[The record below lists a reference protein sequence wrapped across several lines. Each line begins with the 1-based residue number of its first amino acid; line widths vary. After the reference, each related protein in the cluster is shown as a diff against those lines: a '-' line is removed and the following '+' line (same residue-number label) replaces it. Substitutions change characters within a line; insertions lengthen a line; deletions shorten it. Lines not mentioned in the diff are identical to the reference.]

1 MRMSDPGSIRAEER
15 RQPVN
20 LAPFG
25 VGLGLFV
32 LLFAVGNAIGGEPG
46 QIMAASVNTLPF
58 AVLAVLAYLGGERP
72 NWAWVAT
79 ALWLTLMVGGV
90 SLIALGLSLDVLAG
104 GRLSDAGA
112 LPALARADLAR
123 LGLVGLGIMGSIA
136 SGALLILPAAR
147 QALARIVPINPA
159 SFVHAVAL
167 VAVVTIGLIAV
178 VPLVVLGAPP
188 FLTLVEDLAGDAM
201 GRDTAGLLRDQIY
214 SLIWTIPAAM
224 LAVGFGITRDLREA
238 LARLGLT
245 RPTPRQALIGLGLA
259 LLLAGAVQVIGMGI
273 EWLWGLMGW
282 PMTDE
287 EAFDQLFAFAINP
300 AGAVVIGISAG
311 LGEELAVRGVLQPR
325 LGLWLSNLFFTS
337 LHAFQYNWDALLIVF
352 LVGVV
357 CGLVRQRSSTSVAAI
372 VHGGYNFTL
381 IMLATLGVGS

>member
-1 MRMSDPGSIRAEER
+1 MTDLPQRTMTEQVMARLRDMILSGELAPGSRLDQNDLAR
-15 RQPVN
+15 R
-20 LAPFG
+20 F
-25 VGLGLFV
+25 
-32 LLFAVGNAIGGEPG
+32 
-46 QIMAASVNTLPF
+46 
-58 AVLAVLAYLGGERP
+58 
-72 NWAWVAT
+72 
-79 ALWLTLMVGGV
+79 GV
-90 SLIALGLSLDVLAG
+90 SL
-104 GRLSDAGA
+104 
-112 LPALARADLAR
+112 
-123 LGLVGLGIMGSIA
+123 
-136 SGALLILPAAR
+136 
-147 QALARIVPINPA
+147 VP
-159 SFVHAVAL
+159 
-167 VAVVTIGLIAV
+167 
-178 VPLVVLGAPP
+178 
-188 FLTLVEDLAGDAM
+188 
-201 GRDTAGLLRDQIY
+201 
-214 SLIWTIPAAM
+214 
-224 LAVGFGITRDLREA
+224 LREA

-337 LHAFQYNWDALLIVF
+337 LHAFQYHWDALLIVF

>member
-1 MRMSDPGSIRAEER
+1 MAEPGGVRAEEQ
-15 RQPVN
+15 RQAIN
-20 LAPFG
+20 LLPFG

-32 LLFAVGNAIGGEPG
+32 LLFVIGSAIGGEPG

-79 ALWLTLMVGGV
+79 ALWLMLMIGGV
-90 SLIALGLSLDVLAG
+90 SLIALGLSLNVLSSG
-104 GRLSDAGA
+104 LSTGVGA
-112 LPALARADLAR
+112 LPMLAPADLAR
-123 LGLVGLGIMGSIA
+123 LGLVVLGITGSIA
-136 SGALLILPAAR
+136 IGALFILPGMR
-147 QALARIVPINPA
+147 RLVARIVPINPA

-167 VAVVTIGLIAV
+167 IAVAAIGLITI

-188 FLTLVEDLAGDAM
+188 FLTLVDDLAAQAG
-201 GRDTAGLLRDQIY
+201 GRDPAGLLRDQVY
-214 SLIWTIPAAM
+214 SLIWTIPAAI
-224 LAVGFGITRDLREA
+224 LAVGFGITRDLRRA

-245 RPTPRQALIGLGLA
+245 RPTLRQALLGLGLA
-259 LLLAGAVQVIGMGI
+259 LLLAGAVQVIGTGI

-282 PMTDE
+282 PVTDE
-287 EAFDQLFAFAINP
+287 EAFDQLFAFAMNP

-325 LGLWLSNLFFTS
+325 LGLLLSNLFFTS
-337 LHAFQYNWDALLIVF
+337 LHAFQYNWDALLVVF

-357 CGLVRQRSSTSVAAI
+357 CGVVRQRSSTSMAAI

-381 IMLATLGVGS
+381 IMLAALGVGG

>member
-1 MRMSDPGSIRAEER
+1 MANPGGAGAEEQR
-15 RQPVN
+15 RPVN

-25 VGLGLFV
+25 MGLGLFV
-32 LLFAVGNAIGGEPG
+32 LLFAVGSAIGGEPG

-79 ALWLTLMVGGV
+79 GLWLALMVGGV
-90 SLIALGLSLDVLAG
+90 SLIALGLSVNVLTG
-104 GRLSDAGA
+104 GPLTDAGS
-112 LPALARADLAR
+112 LPILGLADLAR
-123 LGLVGLGIMGSIA
+123 LGLVGLGIAGSIVI
-136 SGALLILPAAR
+136 GALCIIPAAR
-147 QALARIVPINPA
+147 RLLARIVPIDPA

-167 VAVVTIGLIAV
+167 IAVVTIGLIAV
-178 VPLVVLGAPP
+178 APLVALGAPP
-188 FLTLVEDLAGDAM
+188 LLTLVDDLAANAG
-201 GRDTAGLLRDQIY
+201 GRDPAGLLRDQVY
-214 SLIWTIPAAM
+214 SLIWTIPAAI

-245 RPTPRQALIGLGLA
+245 RPTPRQVLVGLGLA
-259 LLLAGAVQVIGMGI
+259 LLLAGAVQVIGTGI

-282 PMTDE
+282 PVTDE

-300 AGAVVIGISAG
+300 VGAVVIGVSAG

-337 LHAFQYNWDALLIVF
+337 LHAFQYNWDALLVVF

-357 CGLVRQRSSTSVAAI
+357 CGVVRQRSSTSVAAI

-381 IMLATLGVGS
+381 IMLAALGVGG

>member
-1 MRMSDPGSIRAEER
+1 MSNPGGVSAEEQR
-15 RQPVN
+15 RSVN

-25 VGLGLFV
+25 AGLGLFV
-32 LLFAVGNAIGGEPG
+32 LLFAVGSAIGGEPG

-72 NWAWVAT
+72 NWARVAT
-79 ALWLTLMVGGV
+79 GLWLALMVGGV
-90 SLIALGLSLDVLAG
+90 SLIALGLSANVLAG
-104 GRLSDAGA
+104 GPLTDAGSFPI
-112 LPALARADLAR
+112 LGLADLAR
-123 LGLVGLGIMGSIA
+123 LGLVVLGIMGSTAI
-136 SGALLILPAAR
+136 GALFILPGAR
-147 QALARIVPINPA
+147 RLVARIVPIDPA

-167 VAVVTIGLIAV
+167 IAVVTIGLIAI
-178 VPLVVLGAPP
+178 VPLVALGAPP
-188 FLTLVEDLAGDAM
+188 FLTLVDDLAAHAG
-201 GRDTAGLLRDQIY
+201 GRDPAGLLRDQVY
-214 SLIWTIPAAM
+214 SLIWTIPAAI
-224 LAVGFGITRDLREA
+224 LAVGFGITRDLRGA

-259 LLLAGAVQVIGMGI
+259 LLLAGAVQVIGTGI
-273 EWLWGLMGW
+273 EWLWGLLGW
-282 PMTDE
+282 PVTDE
-287 EAFDQLFAFAINP
+287 EAFDQLFAFAMNP

-357 CGLVRQRSSTSVAAI
+357 CGVVRQRSSTSVAAI

-381 IMLATLGVGS
+381 IMLAALGVGG